1 MDASRLRSGLEEL
14 QKQRRDEAR
23 RRAERADDE
32 AGERGEGAMSEE
44 QRLRIEALIA
54 RRVAQAEGR
63 GCAPPRPAG
72 AVEAEAAGR
81 PERRD
86 DALGE
91 KDRAAAHRLL
101 FLD

>member
-23 RRAERADDE
+23 RRADDE

-72 AVEAEAAGR
+72 AVQADAAGR